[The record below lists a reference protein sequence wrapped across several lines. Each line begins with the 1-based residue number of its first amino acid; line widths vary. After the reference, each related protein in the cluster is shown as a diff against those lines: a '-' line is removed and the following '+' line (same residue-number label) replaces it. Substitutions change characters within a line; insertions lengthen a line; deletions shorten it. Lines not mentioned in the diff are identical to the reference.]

1 MATDFIDYYATLGV
15 NKSASQ
21 DDIRKAYR
29 KLARQHHPDV
39 NPGNEAATRF
49 KQISEAYEVIGDADK
64 RKKYDQYG
72 KDWAH
77 ADQIEKMRR
86 QGGGNPFDQYTY
98 SGGGDGMEG
107 QDFSDFFQSIFGGRG
122 FGGLGGFGRQQQP
135 RTQKGQDIKADLMLD
150 LADAFETHKRTIEV
164 NGKQIRINVPAGA
177 EDGQTIRL
185 RGHGQPG
192 AQGGQPGDL
201 YLTFKF
207 EPDSRFER
215 KGSDLHTKTRVDLF
229 TALLGGEHEVQ
240 TLNGPVRLRVK
251 PGTSSGSKL
260 RLKGKGLPVQK
271 EADKHGDLYIEINVD
286 LPTNLSEAEEK
297 LVRDWAELRG
307 KKV

>member
-1 MATDFIDYYATLGV
+1 MATDFIDYYAALGV
-15 NKSASQ
+15 DKKASQ

-29 KLARQHHPDV
+29 KLARKYHPDV
-39 NPGNEAATRF
+39 NPGNEGAARF
-49 KQISEAYEVIGDADK
+49 KQINEANEVLGDAEK

-86 QGGGNPFDQYTY
+86 QGGNPFDQYTY
-98 SGGGDGMEG
+98 NGGGGEGMDD
-107 QDFSDFFQSIFGGRG
+107 QAFSDFFQNIFGGRG

-150 LADAFETHKRTIEV
+150 LADAFETHKRTLDI
-164 NGKQIRINVPAGA
+164 NGKQIRISVPAGA

-207 EPDSRFER
+207 EPEHRFER
-215 KGSDLHTKTRVDLF
+215 KGADLHTKTRIDLF
-229 TALLGGEHEVQ
+229 TALLGGDHEVQ
-240 TLNGPVRLRVK
+240 TLNGPPVRLRVK
-251 PGTSSGSKL
+251 PGTQSGSKL

-271 EADKHGDLYIEINVD
+271 EERHGDLYVELLVD
-286 LPTNLSEAEEK
+286 LPMALNEAEEK
-297 LVRDWAELRG
+297 LVREWAELRG
-307 KKV
+307 KKL

>member
-86 QGGGNPFDQYTY
+86 QGGNPFDQYTY

-135 RTQKGQDIKADLMLD
+135 RNQKGQDIKADLMLD

-240 TLNGPVRLRVK
+240 TLNGPVRIRVK
-251 PGTSSGSKL
+251 AGTQTGSKL
-260 RLKGKGLPVQK
+260 RLKGKGLPVNK
-271 EADKHGDLYIEINVD
+271 EEDRRGDLYVELQVE
-286 LPTNLSEAEEK
+286 LPGSLSEAEEK